1 MATKIINKKSLVL
14 LALVGLV
21 VVGLIMAPKLLRLY
35 RVVHLFDQDVIVEN
49 FLTME
54 TIFPV
59 STIAPA
65 KTPFIFP
72 QGTALPL
79 PQSFIYQGE
88 TIDVQQWFDETQT
101 TGLLVIK
108 NGEIIFEDYYRG
120 HREDG
125 HHISWSVAKSFTSA
139 LVGIALEEGAFG
151 SIEDPVTQYVPEL
164 NGSSYDGVRIKD
176 ILQMSSGAKFNEDY
190 GDYDSDINKFGRIL
204 ALGGS
209 LDDFSASLDREVE
222 PGSRHHYVSIDT
234 QVLGMLLVRVT
245 GKSLSQYLQE
255 KIWQPLGMEYPAYF
269 ITDDSGMELALGGLN
284 VSLRDYAK
292 LGQLYLN
299 NGRWGDQQIVPEQWV
314 RDSVTPDA
322 PHLLPGDN
330 PLSDSVWGYGY
341 QWWIPTDPDGDF
353 LAAGIYNQYIYIYP
367 KHGLVIVKNTANHN
381 YTSDKEPSKAMHVAF
396 FREIARKTST
406 VEH

>member
-1 MATKIINKKSLVL
+1 MAAKIMNRRSLLLLALAGLVL
-14 LALVGLV
+14 LGLF
-21 VVGLIMAPKLLRLY
+21 MAPKLLRLY

-54 TIFPV
+54 KIFPV

-79 PQSFIYQGE
+79 MQSFTYQGK
-88 TIDVQQWFDETQT
+88 TIDVQQWFDDTQT
-101 TGLLVIK
+101 TALLVIK

-164 NGSSYDGVRIKD
+164 KGSSYDGVRIKD

-209 LDDFSASLDREVE
+209 LDDFSASLEREVE

-269 ITDDSGMELALGGLN
+269 ITDDNGMELALGGLN

-292 LGQLYLN
+292 MGQLYLN
-299 NGRWGDQQIVPEQWV
+299 KGRWGDRQIVPEQWV
-314 RDSVTPDA
+314 HDSVTPDA

-341 QWWIPTDPDGDF
+341 QWWIPTDPDGEF
-353 LAAGIYNQYIYIYP
+353 LAAGIYNQYIYLYP
-367 KHGLVIVKNTANHN
+367 KHDLVIVKNTANHN
-381 YTSDKEPSKAMHVAF
+381 YTRDKEPSKAMHVAF